1 MATDTKIKI
10 APANAEAMPEPP
22 PEWLIKLAKQTC
34 ERVDQAH
41 RRVVELDRKYGR

>member
-1 MATDTKIKI
+1 MATEPK
-10 APANAEAMPEPP
+10 ANTEQAKAEVITEPP